1 MNASQAAGQ
10 TVKIYGIIGRTL
22 PEDLTYNNAPASNA
36 DESMNQYLI
45 YGGAPL
51 GEVVMPDAGTY
62 EVDVTEYVKAYI
74 TQGITFALVTEDM
87 TLSEESVIVLP
98 EVSLDVSV
106 AEKPVPTL
114 TFAGAALELQNNLAI
129 RYRVR
134 NNFFT
139 NGGFANPYVVFT
151 LNGVETVVSDYTVSG
166 GDYIFTFSNIAPN
179 QMNDTITAV
188 LYASFDGVEHSSAP
202 RNYSVAEYCYTQLN
216 KYSAD
221 AYAELRT
228 LLVDLLNY
236 GAVSQQFTGHNTE
249 NLVNAALTET
259 QKGWA
264 TQADRTYNNIRTT
277 KYETIENPTVAWKGG
292 SLVLKDAVVMRFRF
306 ETANMEDLSFK
317 ITSGGKTWWIDEI
330 STEDGMTYIY
340 FNGLNAGQMSDE
352 VFITA
357 YQNGAVVSNT
367 VRYSV
372 ESYAAEKITDTEI
385 PYLADIVDAMMKYG
399 DSAYAYVH

>member
-1 MNASQAAGQ
+1 M
-10 TVKIYGIIGRTL
+10 
-22 PEDLTYNNAPASNA
+22 
-36 DESMNQYLI
+36 
-45 YGGAPL
+45 
-51 GEVVMPDAGTY
+51 
-62 EVDVTEYVKAYI
+62 
-74 TQGITFALVTEDM
+74 
-87 TLSEESVIVLP
+87 
-98 EVSLDVSV
+98 
-106 AEKPVPTL
+106 
-114 TFAGAALELQNNLAI
+114 
-129 RYRVR
+129 
-134 NNFFT
+134 
-139 NGGFANPYVVFT
+139 VFT

-188 LYASFDGVEHSSAP
+188 LYASFDGVEYSSAP
-202 RNYSVAEYCYTQLN
+202 RNYSVAEYCYTQLS
-216 KYSAD
+216 KYSSN

-236 GAVSQQFTGHNTE
+236 GAVSQQFTDHNTG

-259 QKGWA
+259 QKAWA
-264 TQADRTYNNIRTT
+264 TQTDRTYNNIRTT

-306 ETANMEDLSFK
+306 ETANLEDLSFK

-330 STEDGMTYIY
+330 STEGGMTYIY

-357 YQNGAVVSNT
+357 YQTGAVVSNT

-372 ESYAAEKITDTEI
+372 ESYAAEKITDTTT

-399 DSAYAYVH
+399 DSAKAYIS